1 MTSIR
6 PLGRDFDS
14 IMIGA
19 FFGKTHQLFI
29 FVKLIKKV
37 IVMAKVV
44 TTANFADI
52 LAGPLPVVVDFWA
65 TWCGPCR
72 AMGPIFEEVAK
83 ETDGVVFAKVDVD
96 ENEEF
101 SAACGIRSIPTIA
114 LFKDGKMVAKN
125 TGLISATELKNF
137 IKSNLG

>member
-1 MTSIR
+1 
-6 PLGRDFDS
+6 
-14 IMIGA
+14 
-19 FFGKTHQLFI
+19 
-29 FVKLIKKV
+29 
-37 IVMAKVV
+37 MAVL
-44 TTANFADI
+44 TITQENFEAEVLQSDK
-52 LAGPLPVVVDFWA
+52 PVLVDFWA